1 MDCRVG
7 KVSDGAFVAGVGMTQ
22 FGRHVDKSI
31 KDLTRAAVE
40 QALADAGGEQ
50 AQIQAAFFSNC
61 TQGHFE
67 GQHMVRGEIALRA
80 MGIGKIPVVNV
91 ENACASAS
99 TAFHLAVAYVMS
111 GAADIVLAVGAEK
124 MNVDDKQL
132 MFSAFDSAWD
142 VHEVERSKANL
153 LQMGRGITPPSG
165 STSDKPYSIFMD
177 IYAAMGRL
185 HMREFGTTQRQF
197 AAVAAKN
204 HGHSVHNPLSQ
215 YRKPFSIDEV
225 LASPPITYP
234 LTLLMCSP
242 VTDGAAAA
250 IVCNTDG
257 LRRLAGKRQRAVRV
271 LASVIQTGS
280 DRPSE
285 ALDQHAVRLGS
296 RRAYEL
302 AGVGPGDVS
311 VAEVH
316 DASAIGEIIQS
327 EVLGLCEMGMGGSAA
342 ERGETSIGGRIPIN
356 PSGGLES
363 KGHPI
368 GATGLG
374 QVFELVTQLRGEAGL
389 RQVAGARIALAENGG
404 GICGIEEAVAC
415 INILGGMTS

>member
-1 MDCRVG
+1 
-7 KVSDGAFVAGVGMTQ
+7 
-22 FGRHVDKSI
+22 
-31 KDLTRAAVE
+31 
-40 QALADAGGEQ
+40 
-50 AQIQAAFFSNC
+50 
-61 TQGHFE
+61 
-67 GQHMVRGEIALRA
+67 MVRGQIALRA
-80 MGIGKIPVVNV
+80 MGIAGIPVVNV

-99 TAFHLAVAYVMS
+99 TAFHLAVAYVQS

-124 MNVDDKQL
+124 MIAADKQL
-132 MFSAFDSAWD
+132 MFSAFDGAWD
-142 VHEVERSKANL
+142 VHEVERNRSNL
-153 LQMGRGITPPSG
+153 LQMGRGIEPPPG
-165 STSDKPYSIFMD
+165 SMSDKPYSVFMD

-215 YRKPFSIDEV
+215 YRKAFSIDEV
-225 LASPPITYP
+225 LAAAAIAYP
-234 LTLLMCSP
+234 LTLPMCAP
-242 VTDGAAAA
+242 VTDGGAAAV
-250 IVCNTDG
+250 VCNAAG
-257 LRRLAGKRQRAVRV
+257 LRRLGGSGKRAVRV

-280 DRPSE
+280 ERPAE
-285 ALDQHAVRLGS
+285 ALDRHAVRLGAQ
-296 RRAYEL
+296 RAYER
-302 AGVGPGDVS
+302 AGVGPGDIS

-327 EVLGLCEMGMGGSAA
+327 EVLGLCAPGSGGPAA
-342 ERGETSIGGRIPIN
+342 ERGETALGGRIPIN

-374 QVFELVTQLRGEAGL
+374 QIFELVTQLRGEAGQ

-415 INILGGMTS
+415 INILGASA